1 MKKIAVLGSTGSIG
15 TQTLDVVRSH
25 KDEFEVC
32 AICAGKNALLALEQA
47 KEFTPD
53 LICMEDEAAALSIKE
68 LLPKGVELYA
78 GKDAAAVAARYAA
91 ADTVVN
97 AVSGFAGTLP
107 LIAAL
112 EAGKRVALAN
122 KESIVCAHELVEQA
136 KRKGGGEIIPVD
148 SEQSAIFQC
157 LCAGEKREVRRLILT
172 ASGGPFRQFTK
183 EQLDLVTPQMA
194 CHHPTW
200 SMGRKITI
208 DSASLFN
215 KGLEIMEAAY
225 LFGMDAE
232 KISVL
237 VHPQS
242 VVHSMVE
249 YCDSAVI
256 AQLSAPDMRLAI
268 HYALTYPKRHE
279 SSFGALDLTKL
290 GMLTFEE
297 PDTERFRAIPLAYR
311 ALEAGGIMPAVY
323 NGANEA
329 AVDMFIKGMIRFT
342 DIADHVERAMDSI
355 ANAAVGS
362 FEELLEYDAMAR
374 MAAVKG

>member
-1 MKKIAVLGSTGSIG
+1 MQTIAILGSTGSIG
-15 TQTLDVVRSH
+15 TQ
-25 KDEFEVC
+25 
-32 AICAGKNALLALEQA
+32 ALELVSLHPE
-47 KEFTPD
+47 EFRVVALTARSSREKLFEQVREFRPEVAG
-53 LICMEDEAAALSIKE
+53 LTEPIPMSEIPEDVRFCRWVMGEEALRVAAAEVPADMVLVSVVGI
-68 LLPKGVELYA
+68 A
-78 GKDAAAVAARYAA
+78 GLQSVMDALGANRQV
-91 ADTVVN
+91 
-97 AVSGFAGTLP
+97 L
-107 LIAAL
+107 
-112 EAGKRVALAN
+112 LAN
-122 KESIVCAHELVEQA
+122 KEALVTGGHLVMDAA
-136 KRKGGGEIIPVD
+136 KRIGKPILPVD
-148 SEQSAIFQC
+148 SEHSAIFQC
-157 LCAGEKREVRRLILT
+157 LQGAGGNQPVRLLLT

-200 SMGRKITI
+200 NMGRKITI

-342 DIADHVERAMDSI
+342 DIADRVERAMDSI
-355 ANAAVGS
+355 PNAAVGS

>member
-47 KEFTPD
+47 KEFMPE
-53 LICMEDEAAALSIKE
+53 LMCMEDEAAALSIKE
-68 LLPKGVELYA
+68 LLPRSVELYA
-78 GKDAAAVAARYAA
+78 GKDAAAVAARHAA

-136 KRKGGGEIIPVD
+136 KQKGGGEIIPVD

-183 EQLDLVTPQMA
+183 EQLDEVTPQMA

-200 SMGRKITI
+200 NMGRKITI

-232 KISVL
+232 RISVL

-268 HYALTYPKRHE
+268 HYALTYPERHE
-279 SSFGALDLTKL
+279 SGFGALDLTKL

-311 ALEAGGIMPAVY
+311 ALKAGGIMPAVY

-342 DIADHVERAMDSI
+342 DIADRVERAMDSI
-355 ANAAVGS
+355 PNAAVGS
-362 FEELLEYDAMAR
+362 FEKLLEYDAMAR

>member
-1 MKKIAVLGSTGSIG
+1 MKKIAVLGCTGSIG
-15 TQTLDVVRSH
+15 TQTLDVVRSNR
-25 KDEFEVC
+25 DEFEVC
-32 AICAGKNALLALEQA
+32 ALCAGKNAELALNQV
-47 KEFTPD
+47 KEFSPA
-53 LICMEDEAAALSIKE
+53 LLCVRDEAAALSIKSS
-68 LLPKGVELYA
+68 LPKGTELYA
-78 GKDAAAVAARYAA
+78 GQDAAAVAASFDR

-97 AVSGFAGTLP
+97 AVNGFSGTLP

-112 EAGKRVALAN
+112 EKGKRVALAN
-122 KESIVCAHELVEQA
+122 KESIVCAHSLVERA
-136 KRKGGGEIIPVD
+136 IKKGGGEIIPVD

-183 EQLDLVTPQMA
+183 EQLDCVTPEMA
-194 CHHPTW
+194 SHHPTW

-215 KGLEIMEAAY
+215 KGLEVMEAAY
-225 LFGMDAE
+225 LFNLGAD
-232 KISVL
+232 KIKVL

-249 YCDSAVI
+249 YCDSAII

-268 HYALTYPKRHE
+268 HYALTYPNRRE
-279 SSFGALDLTKL
+279 SSFGSIDLANIAS
-290 GMLTFEE
+290 LTFEE
-297 PDTERFRAIPLAYR
+297 PDTEKFRAIPLAYR

-329 AVDMFIKGMIRFT
+329 AVEMFCRGEIRFT
-342 DIADHVERAMDSI
+342 DIAGRVERAMCSI
-355 ANAAVGS
+355 ENAVAGS

-374 MAAVKG
+374 MAAMKG

>member
-47 KEFTPD
+47 KEFMPE
-53 LICMEDEAAALSIKE
+53 LICMEDEAAALSIKG

-200 SMGRKITI
+200 NMGRKITI

-232 KISVL
+232 K
-237 VHPQS
+237 
-242 VVHSMVE
+242 
-249 YCDSAVI
+249 
-256 AQLSAPDMRLAI
+256 
-268 HYALTYPKRHE
+268 
-279 SSFGALDLTKL
+279 
-290 GMLTFEE
+290 
-297 PDTERFRAIPLAYR
+297 
-311 ALEAGGIMPAVY
+311 
-323 NGANEA
+323 
-329 AVDMFIKGMIRFT
+329 
-342 DIADHVERAMDSI
+342 
-355 ANAAVGS
+355 
-362 FEELLEYDAMAR
+362 
-374 MAAVKG
+374 

>member
-1 MKKIAVLGSTGSIG
+1 M
-15 TQTLDVVRSH
+15 
-25 KDEFEVC
+25 
-32 AICAGKNALLALEQA
+32 
-47 KEFTPD
+47 
-53 LICMEDEAAALSIKE
+53 
-68 LLPKGVELYA
+68 
-78 GKDAAAVAARYAA
+78 
-91 ADTVVN
+91 VN

-112 EAGKRVALAN
+112 EAGKTVALAN

-136 KRKGGGEIIPVD
+136 RRKGGGNIIPVD

-157 LCAGEKREVRRLILT
+157 LCAGERREVRRLILT

-200 SMGRKITI
+200 NMGRKITI

-279 SSFGALDLTKL
+279 SGFGALDLTKL

-342 DIADHVERAMDSI
+342 DIADRVERAMDSI

>member
-1 MKKIAVLGSTGSIG
+1 
-15 TQTLDVVRSH
+15 
-25 KDEFEVC
+25 
-32 AICAGKNALLALEQA
+32 
-47 KEFTPD
+47 
-53 LICMEDEAAALSIKE
+53 
-68 LLPKGVELYA
+68 
-78 GKDAAAVAARYAA
+78 
-91 ADTVVN
+91 
-97 AVSGFAGTLP
+97 
-107 LIAAL
+107 
-112 EAGKRVALAN
+112 
-122 KESIVCAHELVEQA
+122 
-136 KRKGGGEIIPVD
+136 
-148 SEQSAIFQC
+148 
-157 LCAGEKREVRRLILT
+157 
-172 ASGGPFRQFTK
+172 
-183 EQLDLVTPQMA
+183 
-194 CHHPTW
+194 
-200 SMGRKITI
+200 MGRKITI

-242 VVHSMVE
+242 VVHPMVE

-329 AVDMFIKGMIRFT
+329 AVDMFIKGIIRFT
-342 DIADHVERAMDSI
+342 DIADRVERAMDSI
-355 ANAAVGS
+355 PNAVVGS
-362 FEELLEYDAMAR
+362 FEGLLEYDAMAR

>member
-47 KEFTPD
+47 KEFMPE
-53 LICMEDEAAALSIKE
+53 LMCMEDEAAALSIKG

-91 ADTVVN
+91 ADTVAN

-215 KGLEIMEAAY
+215 KGLEIMEATY

-268 HYALTYPKRHE
+268 HYALTYPRRHE
-279 SSFGALDLTKL
+279 SSFGGL
-290 GMLTFEE
+290 
-297 PDTERFRAIPLAYR
+297 I
-311 ALEAGGIMPAVY
+311 
-323 NGANEA
+323 
-329 AVDMFIKGMIRFT
+329 
-342 DIADHVERAMDSI
+342 
-355 ANAAVGS
+355 
-362 FEELLEYDAMAR
+362 
-374 MAAVKG
+374 

>member
-1 MKKIAVLGSTGSIG
+1 M
-15 TQTLDVVRSH
+15 
-25 KDEFEVC
+25 
-32 AICAGKNALLALEQA
+32 
-47 KEFTPD
+47 
-53 LICMEDEAAALSIKE
+53 
-68 LLPKGVELYA
+68 
-78 GKDAAAVAARYAA
+78 
-91 ADTVVN
+91 
-97 AVSGFAGTLP
+97 
-107 LIAAL
+107 
-112 EAGKRVALAN
+112 
-122 KESIVCAHELVEQA
+122 
-136 KRKGGGEIIPVD
+136 IPVD

-157 LCAGEKREVRRLILT
+157 LCAGERREVRRLILT

-329 AVDMFIKGMIRFT
+329 AVDMFIRGKIRF
-342 DIADHVERAMDSI
+342 DEIADVVGYAMSRADRGNILSLEDI
-355 ANAAVGS
+355 IKTDRQARRLAFEKGNA
-362 FEELLEYDAMAR
+362 
-374 MAAVKG
+374 

>member
-32 AICAGKNALLALEQA
+32 AICAGKNALLALDQA
-47 KEFTPD
+47 KEFMPE
-53 LICMEDEAAALSIKE
+53 LMCMEDEAAAISIKG

-78 GKDAAAVAARYAA
+78 GKDA

-183 EQLDLVTPQMA
+183 EQLDKVTPQMA

-200 SMGRKITI
+200 NMGRKITI

-329 AVDMFIKGMIRFT
+329 AVDMFIKGIIRFT
-342 DIADHVERAMDSI
+342 DIADRVERAMDSI
-355 ANAAVGS
+355 PNAVVGS
-362 FEELLEYDAMAR
+362 FEGLLEYDAMAR

>member
-1 MKKIAVLGSTGSIG
+1 M
-15 TQTLDVVRSH
+15 
-25 KDEFEVC
+25 
-32 AICAGKNALLALEQA
+32 
-47 KEFTPD
+47 
-53 LICMEDEAAALSIKE
+53 
-68 LLPKGVELYA
+68 
-78 GKDAAAVAARYAA
+78 
-91 ADTVVN
+91 
-97 AVSGFAGTLP
+97 
-107 LIAAL
+107 
-112 EAGKRVALAN
+112 
-122 KESIVCAHELVEQA
+122 VEQA

-183 EQLDLVTPQMA
+183 EQLDKVTPQMA

-256 AQLSAPDMRLAI
+256 AQLSAPNMRLAI

-342 DIADHVERAMDSI
+342 DIADRVERAMDSI
-355 ANAAVGS
+355 PNAAVGS

>member
-15 TQTLDVVRSH
+15 TQTLDVVRSN

-32 AICAGKNALLALEQA
+32 ALCAGKNARLALEQA
-47 KEFTPD
+47 KEFMPEV
-53 LICMEDEAAALSIKE
+53 LCMEDEAAALSIKE

-78 GKDAAAVAARYAA
+78 GKDAAAAAARYGA

-122 KESIVCAHELVEQA
+122 KESIVCAHELVERARQM
-136 KRKGGGEIIPVD
+136 GGGEIIPVD

-157 LCAGEKREVRRLILT
+157 LSCGEKREVRRLILT

-183 EQLDLVTPQMA
+183 EQLALVTPQMA
-194 CHHPTW
+194 YRHPTW

-225 LFGMDAE
+225 LFGLDAG

-249 YCDSAVI
+249 YCDSAII

-279 SSFGALDLTKL
+279 SSFGALDLGRL
-290 GMLTFEE
+290 PSLTFEE

-311 ALEAGGIMPAVY
+311 ALEAGGVMPAVY

-329 AVDMFIKGMIRFT
+329 AVELFVAGKIRFT
-342 DIADHVERAMDSI
+342 DIADCVERAMDGI
-355 ANAAVGS
+355 PNAAVRS

-374 MAAVKG
+374 TAAVKG